1 MIKAIANGA
10 VELYHDNVK
19 KFETTSGGVTVTGHL
34 SATTKSFLVDNPKT
48 GGKLQY
54 GVVESNEHGV
64 YVRGKTDQDE
74 IELPEEWEWLVDED
88 SVTVDLTSIGQMQH
102 LFIIEQTNTKV
113 KVGGMAT
120 NGQYNYVIYG
130 TRKDVDPLEINI

>member
-1 MIKAIANGA
+1 MYYNGSA
-10 VELYHDNVK
+10 KLS
-19 KFETTSGGVTVTGHL
+19 TTASGASVTGHF
-34 SATTKSFLVDNPKT
+34 SATTKSFLIDNPKT

-54 GVVESNEHGV
+54 GVVESDEHGV

-74 IELPEEWEWLVDED
+74 IELPEEWGWLVDED

-102 LFIIEQTNTKV
+102 LFVIEQTNRKV

-130 TRKDVDPLEINI
+130 TRKDVEPLEVNI